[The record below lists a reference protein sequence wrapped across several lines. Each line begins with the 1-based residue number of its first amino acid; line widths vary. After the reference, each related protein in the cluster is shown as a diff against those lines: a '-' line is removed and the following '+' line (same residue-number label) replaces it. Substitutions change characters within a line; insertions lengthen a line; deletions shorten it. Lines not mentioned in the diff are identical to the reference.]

1 MGKGTVRLPGVAGSG
16 GMEGAEAFGKLAG
29 GFNFWWVR
37 VSTTSFRMVRTS
49 QILDPWPLV
58 IERLNIFWSTFL
70 SIPSNL

>member
-49 QILDPWPLV
+49 QILDPCL
-58 IERLNIFWSTFL
+58 L
-70 SIPSNL
+70 